1 MIRRVLRWLARRE
14 IEAEVQWERAQCV
27 VAIRMHKEL
36 AYAQGKLDGTN
47 AAFQVVE
54 EAMRE
59 RMGGGEDA
67 WSAADLERAKRGLL
81 H

>member
-27 VAIRMHKEL
+27 AAIRMHKEL

-59 RMGGGEDA
+59 RMAGGEDA
-67 WSAADLERAKRGLL
+67 WQAQDLAAARKRLV